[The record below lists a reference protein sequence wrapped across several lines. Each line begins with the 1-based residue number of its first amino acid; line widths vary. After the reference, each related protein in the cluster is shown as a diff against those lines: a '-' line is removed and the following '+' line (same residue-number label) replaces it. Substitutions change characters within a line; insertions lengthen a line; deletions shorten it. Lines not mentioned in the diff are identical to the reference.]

1 MRHWW
6 NAAIVVQARK
16 LKAGKRKST
25 LTAGLLA
32 CLPNTT
38 KHDMTIKSLLF
49 VPGDSEK
56 KMAKAASTGADALL
70 LDLEDSVSHERL
82 PLARGLVLDYLKTH
96 DRAHQQVWVRIN
108 PLNTTRSLPDL
119 VAVMPGQ
126 PDGIMLPK
134 PLNADDVRQLD
145 HFLSALEQREGIAL
159 GRTRILPVATEL
171 AGAMFQLNSYAG
183 CSPRL
188 AGLTWG
194 AEDLATDVGAT
205 SNKKDDGDFDDAFVL
220 ARSLCLLAA
229 THAGVQAIDT
239 LTVDF
244 RNNEGLQADVRR
256 ARRQGFSGKLAI
268 HPDQVGIIN
277 AGFTASLEELHH
289 AQRIV
294 DAFAQSSGAGAL
306 QLDGKMIDKPHLT
319 QALRLLATRKGH

>member
-1 MRHWW
+1 M
-6 NAAIVVQARK
+6 
-16 LKAGKRKST
+16 T
-25 LTAGLLA
+25 L
-32 CLPNTT
+32 
-38 KHDMTIKSLLF
+38 KSLLF

-70 LDLEDSVSHERL
+70 LDLEDAVAQDRL
-82 PLARGLVLDYLKTH
+82 PVARGMVLDYLKHH

-108 PLNTTRSLPDL
+108 PLDTALSLPDL
-119 VAVMPGQ
+119 VAVMPGK
-126 PDGIMLPK
+126 PDGIVLPK
-134 PLNADDVRQLD
+134 PLNADAVRQLD

-159 GRTRILPVATEL
+159 GHTRILPVATEV
-171 AGAMFQLNSYAG
+171 AGALFQLDSYAG

-194 AEDLATDVGAT
+194 AEDLATDIGAT
-205 SNKKDDGDFDDAFVL
+205 TNKKDNGEFDEAFVL

-229 THAGVQAIDT
+229 SHAGVQAIDT
-239 LTVDF
+239 LNVDF
-244 RNNEGLQADVRR
+244 RNFDSLQADVQR

-268 HPDQVGIIN
+268 HPDQVAIIN
-277 AGFTASLEELHH
+277 AGFIATPQELQH

-294 DAFAQSSGAGAL
+294 DAFAQAGGAGAV

-319 QALRLLATRKGH
+319 QALRLLATHKGH

>member
-1 MRHWW
+1 M
-6 NAAIVVQARK
+6 
-16 LKAGKRKST
+16 T
-25 LTAGLLA
+25 L
-32 CLPNTT
+32 
-38 KHDMTIKSLLF
+38 KSLLF

-145 HFLSALEQREGIAL
+145 HFLSALEQREGINA
-159 GRTRILPVATEL
+159 GHTRILPVATEV
-171 AGAMFQLNSYAG
+171 AGALFSLNTYAG
-183 CSPRL
+183 CSARL

-194 AEDLATDVGAT
+194 AEDLATAVGAST
-205 SNKKDDGDFDDAFVL
+205 NKKDNGEFDDTFVL

-229 THAGVQAIDT
+229 AHAGVQAIDT
-239 LTVDF
+239 LSVDF
-244 RNNEGLQADVRR
+244 RRADSLQADVQR
-256 ARRQGFSGKLAI
+256 AKRQGFSGKLAI
-268 HPDQVGIIN
+268 HPDQVAIIN
-277 AGFTASLEELHH
+277 AGFTATPEELQH

-294 DAFAQSSGAGAL
+294 DAFAQAGGAGAV
-306 QLDGKMIDKPHLT
+306 QLDGKMVDKPHLT
-319 QALRLLATRKGH
+319 QALRLLSTRNGH